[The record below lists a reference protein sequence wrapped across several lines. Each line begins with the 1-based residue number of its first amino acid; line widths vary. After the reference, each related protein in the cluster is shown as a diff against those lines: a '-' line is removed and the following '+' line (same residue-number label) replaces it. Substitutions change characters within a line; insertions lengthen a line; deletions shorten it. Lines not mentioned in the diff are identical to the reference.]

1 MILFCFLRMS
11 LERIR
16 MSLGHIRMFL
26 EHTRMSQGASG
37 KLHLR

>member
-26 EHTRMSQGASG
+26 EHMRMSQGASG